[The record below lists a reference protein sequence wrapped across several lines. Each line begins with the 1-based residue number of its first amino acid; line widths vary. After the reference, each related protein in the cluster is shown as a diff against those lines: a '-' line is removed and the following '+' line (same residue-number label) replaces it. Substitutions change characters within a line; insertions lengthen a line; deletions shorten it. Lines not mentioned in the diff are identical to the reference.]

1 MVSPK
6 KWNELVKMQ
15 YEIGRV
21 SLLGNRKNNQDRL
34 GVIESHGGVIL
45 ILGDGLGGRP
55 GGELAAETLVQS
67 VEHSLRHEIMP
78 VEEPEKLLEKL
89 IITAHYAIL
98 SMGKKQNPPIE
109 PGSTAVVC
117 IIQNEKAWWAHVGD
131 SRFYLFRDGLPL
143 YRTKDDS
150 FVEQL
155 YQRGEIS
162 LDKLDGHPM
171 RNYVTQCIGLMD
183 TEPKVT
189 VSKAHDLQAGDTL
202 LLCSDGFWEPLDDAQ
217 IGSNLADNTIKE
229 SLQKLATRAEQASY
243 PKSDNTTVLAMK
255 VISMQSITKTKATK
269 KKTISKKSGTPLD
282 GAIQE
287 IEDVINYYKDE
298 MDK

>member
-1 MVSPK
+1 
-6 KWNELVKMQ
+6 MQ
-15 YEIGRV
+15 YEISRV
-21 SLLGNRKNNQDRL
+21 SSVGNRKTNQDRI
-34 GVIESHGGVIL
+34 GVIESHGGVVL
-45 ILGDGLGGRP
+45 ILGDGLGGKP
-55 GGELAAETLVQS
+55 GGELAAETLIQS
-67 VEHSLRHEIMP
+67 VEYSLRHEIMP
-78 VEEPEKLLEKL
+78 IENPEELLKKL
-89 IITAHYAIL
+89 IIKAHYDIL
-98 SMGKKQNPPIE
+98 TMGKKQNPPIK
-109 PGSTAVVC
+109 PGSTAVLC
-117 IIQNEKAWWAHVGD
+117 LIQNKKAWWAHVGD

-189 VSKAHDLQAGDTL
+189 ISKGLDLELGDTL

-217 IGSNLADNTIKE
+217 IGSNLTDSSIKE
-229 SLQKLATRAEQASY
+229 SIQKLATRAEQTSY
-243 PKSDNTTVLAMK
+243 PKSDNTTVLAMR
-255 VISMQSITKTKATK
+255 ITSMQNIAKKTAKKKATATK
-269 KKTISKKSGTPLD
+269 KPETSLD

-287 IEDVINYYKDE
+287 IEDVFNYYKDE
-298 MDK
+298 MDE

>member
-1 MVSPK
+1 
-6 KWNELVKMQ
+6 MQ
-15 YEIGRV
+15 YEISRV
-21 SLLGNRKNNQDRL
+21 SSVGNRKTNQDRI
-34 GVIESHGGVIL
+34 GVIESHGGVVL
-45 ILGDGLGGRP
+45 ILGDGLGGKP
-55 GGELAAETLVQS
+55 GGELAAETLIQS
-67 VEHSLRHEIMP
+67 VEYSLRHEIMP
-78 VEEPEKLLEKL
+78 VENPGELLKKL
-89 IITAHYAIL
+89 IIKAHYDIL
-98 SMGKKQNPPIE
+98 AMGKKQNPPIE
-109 PGSTAVVC
+109 PGSTAVLC
-117 IIQNEKAWWAHVGD
+117 LIQNKKAWWAHVGD

-143 YRTKDDS
+143 YRTQDDS

-189 VSKAHDLQAGDTL
+189 VSKGLDLELGDTL

-217 IGSNLADNTIKE
+217 IGSNLTDGSIKNAI
-229 SLQKLATRAEQASY
+229 QKLATRAEQTSY

-255 VISMQSITKTKATK
+255 ITSMQNITKKTTKKKPTATK
-269 KKTISKKSGTPLD
+269 KSETSLD

-287 IEDVINYYKDE
+287 IEDVFNYYKDE
-298 MDK
+298 MDD

>member
-1 MVSPK
+1 
-6 KWNELVKMQ
+6 MQ

-21 SLLGNRKNNQDRL
+21 SSVGNRKTNQDRI
-34 GVIESHGGVIL
+34 GVIESHGGIVL
-45 ILGDGLGGRP
+45 ILGDGLGGKP
-55 GGELAAETLVQS
+55 GGELAAETLIHS
-67 VEHSLRHEIMP
+67 VEYSLRHEIMP
-78 VEEPEKLLEKL
+78 IENPEKLLKKL
-89 IITAHYAIL
+89 IIKAHYDIL
-98 SMGKKQNPPIE
+98 AVGKKQKPPIK
-109 PGSTAVVC
+109 PGSTAVLC
-117 IIQNEKAWWAHVGD
+117 LIQNKKAWWAHVGD

-189 VSKAHDLQAGDTL
+189 ISKGLDLELGDTL

-217 IGSNLADNTIKE
+217 IGSNLTDSSIKE
-229 SLQKLATRAEQASY
+229 SIQKLATRAEQTSY
-243 PKSDNTTVLAMK
+243 PKSDNTTVLAMR
-255 VISMQSITKTKATK
+255 ITSMQNIAKKTAKKKATATK
-269 KKTISKKSGTPLD
+269 KPETSLD

-287 IEDVINYYKDE
+287 IEDVFNYYKDE
-298 MDK
+298 MDD